1 MSENTEIELDGEGSG
16 NGIRTLVSQLQEY
29 CETLDGS
36 TRYEFEATIR
46 EKNE

>member
-1 MSENTEIELDGEGSG
+1 MSENKEIELDGEGSG
-16 NGIRTLVSQLQEY
+16 NAVRTLVSQLAEY
-29 CETLDGS
+29 CETLDGN